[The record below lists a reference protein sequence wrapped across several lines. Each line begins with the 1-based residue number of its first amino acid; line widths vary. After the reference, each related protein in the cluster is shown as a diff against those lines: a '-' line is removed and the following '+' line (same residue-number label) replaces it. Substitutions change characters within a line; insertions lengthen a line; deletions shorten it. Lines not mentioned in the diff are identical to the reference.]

1 MHRRWMLSGLLVPA
15 LSLVAVVSRADDPKP
30 VEYTVKAGDTCS
42 TIAASFFD
50 DVKRIDLVHQL
61 NPQLGPVPHHL
72 QAGQVLLL
80 PAKPTRAVAGPDAK
94 LTRVRN
100 TVEVRSPDPRVG
112 KVDDPLWR
120 GNRVGT
126 QRSSAADLTFR
137 DETQVRLGEN
147 TLVVIFGDVN
157 AAATRTTAA
166 EATLVSGSLRAR
178 LSEIAGQKA
187 EKPKIATE
195 SGAVVMKGG
204 EAQVSVDAQKATRL
218 AVYKGGSTVTAQKKT
233 VPVEDGF
240 GSKAEVGKIPTPP
253 RPLPAAPVWSALP
266 KALVLTEAEAGE
278 VTGTYGPGQGP
289 GDPAAE
295 WHVQIARDVAFDE
308 VAVDVRVPLGTTA
321 LTAQQMPPGSYAV
334 RVSAIDGDAFE
345 GKWGAVAT
353 VVVARIALTPLPGR
367 RTRVASSDPALACGI
382 DGGPPIAFPFEVDRA
397 GGHSLSCASGSAL
410 TAFALSPLP
419 VEAAPAILPPV
430 EPDAKIAAPAEPP
443 ERFEV
448 ALGGAG
454 VARGSTQLGFG
465 GFASFAVVAPVG
477 PGAAFVGLRGFAEH
491 FPETA
496 TAARSRDD
504 VISDTRAS
512 VTVLGASLPIGYR
525 VGTGSF
531 TPYLLLAPQV
541 ARQVVAPS
549 TGDSA
554 GSVTVGAYGAFG
566 LDRRTGPGALFVEAG
581 FRAAGVLGSERP
593 SVPGSAALLG
603 LGYRLGL

>member
-1 MHRRWMLSGLLVPA
+1 MRRRWMLRSLLVPA
-15 LSLVAVVSRADDPKP
+15 LSLVTQVSRADDPQP
-30 VEYTVKAGDTCS
+30 ARYTVKAGDTCS
-42 TIAASFFD
+42 TIAASFFG
-50 DVKRIDLVHQL
+50 DVKRIDLVHVL

-72 QAGQVLLL
+72 RAGQVLLL
-80 PAKPTRAVAGPDAK
+80 PAKPTREVKGPDAK

-100 TVEVRSPDPRVG
+100 RVEVRAPDPHVG

-126 QRSSAADLTFR
+126 QGASAADLTFR

-147 TLVVIFGDVN
+147 TLVVIFGDTN
-157 AAATRTTAA
+157 AAASRTTAA

-187 EKPKIATE
+187 DKPKVATE
-195 SGAVVMKGG
+195 SGAVVIKSG

-218 AVYKGGSTVTAQKKT
+218 AVYSGGSTVTAQKKT
-233 VPVEDGF
+233 VPVDDGF
-240 GSKAEVGKIPTPP
+240 GSKAELGKVPTPP

-266 KALVLTEAEAGE
+266 STLVLTEAESGE

-308 VAVDVRVPLGTTA
+308 VAVDVRVPLATTA
-321 LTAQQMPPGSYAV
+321 LTAQQMAPGSYAV

-345 GKWGAVAT
+345 GKWGSVAT
-353 VVVARIALTPLPGR
+353 VVVARLALTPLPGR

-382 DGGPPIAFPFEVDRA
+382 DGGPAIPFPFEVDRA
-397 GGHSLSCASGSAL
+397 GGHALSCTSGSAIA
-410 TAFALSPLP
+410 AFALAQLP
-419 VEAAPAILPPV
+419 AEAAPAIAPPV
-430 EPDAKIAAPAEPP
+430 EPHVKNAMPP
-443 ERFEV
+443 PPPKRFEV

-465 GFASFAVVAPVG
+465 GFVSFAVVAPVG
-477 PGAAFVGLRGFAEH
+477 PGSAFVALRGFAEH
-491 FPETA
+491 YPETA
-496 TAARSRDD
+496 TAAKSRDD
-504 VISDTRAS
+504 VIADTRAS

-525 VGTGSF
+525 VGTGSVV
-531 TPYLLLAPQV
+531 PYLLLAPQV
-541 ARQVVAPS
+541 AHQVVAPS
-549 TGDSA
+549 SGDSA

-566 LDRRTGPGALFVEAG
+566 LDRRTGPGALFLEAG
-581 FRAAGVLGSERP
+581 FRAAAVLGSERP
-593 SVPGSAALLG
+593 SVPGSSALLG
-603 LGYRLGL
+603 IGYRLGL